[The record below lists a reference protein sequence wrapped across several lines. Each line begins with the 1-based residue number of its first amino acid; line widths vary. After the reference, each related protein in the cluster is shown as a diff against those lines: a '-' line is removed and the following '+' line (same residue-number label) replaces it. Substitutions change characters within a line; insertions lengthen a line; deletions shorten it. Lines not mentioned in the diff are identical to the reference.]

1 MWDLSS
7 WTRDRTCTS
16 ALEGGF
22 LTTEP
27 PGKSFQTFFNTL
39 KLCAWSSGHRELLE
53 TLFVGRKWN
62 DVDNLD
68 CPPGFV
74 LWAGCLSVQLPAW
87 PDSGTRKGSDLTSPG
102 ECLQRH
108 QSPVNSNQRLPLPGQ
123 MKDLSMPALQANTAW
138 VNSRKR
144 EFKEANTFQEYFGQW
159 VFVGVVKTGCII
171 CRNQGKKMG
180 APCSIMMK
188 NFKLVMSRA
197 LNFHGPF
204 WFGRGWGLDSWAGCC
219 LWTWPCWLLCWVCR
233 LVVLS
238 RGCRWWWWCAC

>member
-27 PGKSFQTFFNTL
+27 PGKSSQTFFNTL

-53 TLFVGRKWN
+53 KLFVGRKWN
-62 DVDNLD
+62 DVDSLD

-144 EFKEANTFQEYFGQW
+144 EFERGQHIPRMLW
-159 VFVGVVKTGCII
+159 SVGLCRGGQDRLHNLQDTG
-171 CRNQGKKMG
+171 Q
-180 APCSIMMK
+180 K
-188 NFKLVMSRA
+188 NGGLLVQ
-197 LNFHGPF
+197 
-204 WFGRGWGLDSWAGCC
+204 
-219 LWTWPCWLLCWVCR
+219 
-233 LVVLS
+233 
-238 RGCRWWWWCAC
+238 

>member
-53 TLFVGRKWN
+53 KLFVGRKWN
-62 DVDNLD
+62 DVDSLD

-144 EFKEANTFQEYFGQW
+144 EFERGQHIPRILW
-159 VFVGVVKTGCII
+159 SVGLCRGGQDRLHNLQDTG
-171 CRNQGKKMG
+171 Q
-180 APCSIMMK
+180 K
-188 NFKLVMSRA
+188 NGGLLVQ
-197 LNFHGPF
+197 
-204 WFGRGWGLDSWAGCC
+204 
-219 LWTWPCWLLCWVCR
+219 
-233 LVVLS
+233 
-238 RGCRWWWWCAC
+238 